1 MEHSKNNTQGMIR
14 EIKER
19 VGDKKALCALS
30 GGLDSS
36 VAALLTH
43 KAIGDKLTCVFVDHG
58 LLRKNEA
65 QEVVKTFSEAFQM
78 NLIAVDASER
88 FLSKLKGITDPEQK
102 RKIIGEEFVRVFED
116 EAAKLGKIDFL
127 VQGTVYSDIVES
139 GADNSGHVKSHHNVG
154 GLPEDLEFEL
164 LEPLRTFYKD
174 QVRSIAAEIGLPDG
188 IVYRQAFPGPG
199 LAIRILGEVTREKLH
214 ILQEADF
221 IVTDEIKKAGLEK
234 ELWQFFAILPD
245 IRSTGVTDGVRTYT
259 HTVAVRAVESREAM
273 AANWAR
279 LPYEVLENISSRI
292 TQEVPGVNR
301 VVYDITSKP
310 PATIEWE

>member
-1 MEHSKNNTQGMIR
+1 MENKNLDSGKMIQDIR
-14 EIKER
+14 EK
-19 VGDKKALCALS
+19 VKNKKALCALS

-43 KAIGDKLTCVFVDHG
+43 KAIGDNLTCVFVDHG
-58 LLRKNEA
+58 LLRKGEA
-65 QEVVKTFSEAFQM
+65 REVVETFSKTFKM
-78 NLIAVDASER
+78 NLVAVDASKR
-88 FLSKLKGITDPEQK
+88 FMSRLKGIIDPEEK
-102 RKIIGEEFVRVFED
+102 RKIIGSEFIEVFKD
-116 EAAKLGKIDFL
+116 EAEKIEQVDFL

-154 GLPEDLEFEL
+154 GLPKDLGFEL
-164 LEPLRTFYKD
+164 LEPLRNLYKD
-174 QVRSIAAEIGLPDG
+174 EVRALAKTIGLPET

-199 LAIRILGEVTREKLH
+199 LAIRVLGEVTSEKVE
-214 ILQEADF
+214 ILRDADF

-234 ELWQFFAILPD
+234 KLWQFFAVLPD
-245 IRSTGVTDGVRTYT
+245 VKSTGVTEGVRTYT

-273 AANWAR
+273 AARWAH
-279 LPYEVLENISSRI
+279 LPYGVLEKISSRI
-292 TQEVPGVNR
+292 TDEVPGVNR